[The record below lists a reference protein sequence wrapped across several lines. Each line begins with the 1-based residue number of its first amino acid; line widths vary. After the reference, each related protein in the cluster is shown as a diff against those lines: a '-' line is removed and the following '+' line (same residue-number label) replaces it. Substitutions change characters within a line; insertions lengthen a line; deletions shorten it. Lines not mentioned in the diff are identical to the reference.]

1 MDDAPSRAL
10 LTGRRC
16 AALPTPFRS
25 ELTLMSPLIVSGPNS
40 GSYAP
45 VAQSPARLSALTLGA
60 LGVVYGDI
68 GTSPLYAFRETLRAV
83 SGDGITEAEVIGI
96 VSLLIWTLMIIVTL
110 KYVVFLLNADNLGE
124 GGDLA
129 LFARIVRVTRKRT
142 PLLIALGIAG
152 ASFFFFGD
160 AILTPAISVLA
171 AVEGMEFI
179 VPGFDPYVLPVAMGV
194 LVALFLSQ
202 RWGTGRI
209 SFVFGPVMALW
220 FLTLAGSGLNA
231 LLEAPE
237 MLFALSPH
245 WGIAFLLDH
254 GGIGLIVLSGVFLA
268 VTGAE
273 ALYADLG
280 HFGRA
285 PIRLAWSLLVLP
297 ALVLNYLGQGA
308 LVLTDPA
315 AAANPFFLLVSE
327 NLRPALVA
335 LATLATII
343 AAQAVITG
351 AFSLARQALQL
362 GFLPRLL
369 VLHTSGEHEGQ
380 IYIPALNAL
389 LMVGVI
395 LLMEAFGSSSNLASA
410 YGIAVSSS
418 MIITTSLG
426 WIYRVQVRGVSRVA
440 ATALVVPVAAIE
452 LGFIASNLLK
462 VLDGGYVPLII
473 AAFVMVAMGAWVRG
487 ARKISESAH
496 NLNVGLDSFMGS
508 MSHSSVARVPGIA
521 IFMTSD
527 TVTVP
532 PALLH
537 NLKHNKVLHE
547 RNVLLRVDIA
557 NRPYL
562 PEEERCQYQS
572 LGPGF
577 ESLTLRFGFMESPN
591 VSRALPVCRRYGLKF
606 DVMMTSFFL
615 GRRRTVVGSG
625 RGLSFFLDK
634 LYVVLTRMA
643 ADPIDYFYLPRDR
656 VVEIGAR
663 VSI

>member
-1 MDDAPSRAL
+1 
-10 LTGRRC
+10 
-16 AALPTPFRS
+16 
-25 ELTLMSPLIVSGPNS
+25 MSPLIVSGPSNGAS
-40 GSYAP
+40 AP
-45 VAQSPARLSALTLGA
+45 SAQSPARLSALTLGA

-83 SGDGITEAEVIGI
+83 SGDGITEAEIIGI

-129 LFARIVRVTRKRT
+129 LFARIVRVSRKRT

-152 ASFFFFGD
+152 ASFFFGD

-179 VPGFDPYVLPVAMGV
+179 VPGFDPYVLPVAMAV

-209 SFVFGPVMALW
+209 SFVFGPVMAIW
-220 FLTLAGSGLNA
+220 FLTLAGTGLKA
-231 LLEAPE
+231 LLDAPD
-237 MLFALSPH
+237 MLYALSPH
-245 WGIAFLLDH
+245 WGIGFLLEH

-285 PIRLAWSLLVLP
+285 PIRLAWNLFVLP
-297 ALVLNYLGQGA
+297 SLVLNYLGQGA

-315 AAANPFFLLVSE
+315 AAANPFFILVSE
-327 NLRPALVA
+327 SLRPALVA

-351 AFSLARQALQL
+351 AFSLTRQALQL

-380 IYIPALNAL
+380 IYIPALNAI

-395 LLMEAFGSSSNLASA
+395 LLMDSFGSSSNLASA
-410 YGIAVSSS
+410 YGIAVSCS

-426 WIYRVQVRGVSRVA
+426 WIYLVQVRGVSRFA
-440 ATALVVPVAAIE
+440 ATSLVVPVAGIE
-452 LGFIASNLLK
+452 LAFIVSNLFK
-462 VLDGGYVPLII
+462 VLDGGYVPLVI
-473 AAFVMVAMGAWVRG
+473 AAFAMIAMGAWVRG
-487 ARKISESAH
+487 ARKTSESAH
-496 NLNVGLDSFMGS
+496 NLNVGLDSFIGS
-508 MSHSSVARVPGIA
+508 MAHSSVARVPGIA

-527 TVTVP
+527 PATVP

-547 RNVLLRVDIA
+547 RVILLTVKIKDVPAVEDEARAKLEDLGRGFFRLVL
-557 NRPYL
+557 
-562 PEEERCQYQS
+562 QY
-572 LGPGF
+572 
-577 ESLTLRFGFMESPN
+577 GFMQEPDVPAALKN
-591 VSRALPVCRRYGLKF
+591 VTGCGQAFK
-606 DVMMTSFFL
+606 MMDTSFFL
-615 GRRRTVVGSG
+615 ARQTLLPSSRPGMAIWREKLFAWMLRNAESAME
-625 RGLSFFLDK
+625 FF
-634 LYVVLTRMA
+634 R
-643 ADPIDYFYLPRDR
+643 LPTNR
-656 VVEIGAR
+656 VVELGSQVEI
-663 VSI
+663 

>member
-1 MDDAPSRAL
+1 
-10 LTGRRC
+10 
-16 AALPTPFRS
+16 
-25 ELTLMSPLIVSGPNS
+25 MSPLNVSGPQN
-40 GSYAP
+40 GSSVPP
-45 VAQSPARLSALTLGA
+45 VRSPARLAALTLGA

-68 GTSPLYAFRETLRAV
+68 GTSPLYAFRETLRVV

-129 LFARIVRVTRKRT
+129 FFARIVRVTRKRT

-152 ASFFFFGD
+152 AAFFFGD

-171 AVEGMEFI
+171 AVEGMEII
-179 VPGFDPYVLPVAMGV
+179 VPGFGPFILPVAMGV
-194 LVALFLSQ
+194 LVALFLAQ

-209 SFVFGPVMALW
+209 SFVFGPIMALW
-220 FLTLAGSGLNA
+220 FLTLAGAGLRA
-231 LLEAPE
+231 LLEVPE
-237 MLFALSPH
+237 MLYALSPH
-245 WGIAFLLDH
+245 WGIAFLLEH
-254 GGIGLIVLSGVFLA
+254 GGIGLVVLSGVFLA

-280 HFGRA
+280 HFGRV
-285 PIRLAWSLLVLP
+285 PIRLAWGLFVLP
-297 ALVLNYLGQGA
+297 ALVVNYLGQGA
-308 LVLTDPA
+308 LVLADPS

-327 NLRPALVA
+327 SLRPALVA
-335 LATLATII
+335 LATMATII

-369 VLHTSGEHEGQ
+369 VLHTSGAHEGQ
-380 IYIPALNAL
+380 IYIPALNAF
-389 LMVGVI
+389 LMGAVI
-395 LLMEAFGSSSNLASA
+395 LLMDSFGSSSNLASA
-410 YGIAVSSS
+410 YGIAVSCS

-426 WIYRVQVRGVSRVA
+426 WIYLVQVRGVSRFA

-452 LGFIASNLLK
+452 MAFIASNLLK

-473 AAFVMVAMGAWVRG
+473 AALVMIAMGAWVRG

-496 NLNVGLDSFMGS
+496 NLNVGLESFIGS
-508 MSHSSVARVPGIA
+508 ISHSSVTRVPGVA

-527 TVTVP
+527 AATVP

-557 NRPYL
+557 NRPFL
-562 PEEERCQYQS
+562 PEEERCQYLS

-577 ESLTLRFGFMESPN
+577 ESLTLRFGFMETPN
-591 VSRALPVCRRYGLKF
+591 ISRALPVCRRSGLKF

-625 RGLSFFLDK
+625 KGLGSFLDR
-634 LYVVLTRMA
+634 LYVILTRMA